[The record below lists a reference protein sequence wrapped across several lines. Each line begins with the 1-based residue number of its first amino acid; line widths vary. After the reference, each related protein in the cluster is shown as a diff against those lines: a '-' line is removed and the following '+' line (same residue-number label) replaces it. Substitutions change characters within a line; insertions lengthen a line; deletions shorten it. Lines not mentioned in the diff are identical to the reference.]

1 MPTTA
6 ANFAMNPKSLLLIF
20 AGMTLSFGM
29 ILAIMLAAVD
39 TNAKRP
45 TRRRVAQSR
54 IQQETPVETRTEK
67 RRPSTRKTRAARR
80 PQSTT
85 SPNAATPEQPTP
97 TPTLASETLSSSPSA
112 QQPAASAASQP
123 ANLAPNQAAMNQL
136 GTLKQELGREL
147 KALKKD
153 RDAMLIALAQSLVAL
168 PAKEIALEVAALD
181 DQSATFLLRQ
191 FSAEA
196 RNKVLRHLKAK
207 RAQKLKK
214 RLK

>member
-29 ILAIMLAAVD
+29 ILAIMLAALD
-39 TNAKRP
+39 TNAKRAP
-45 TRRRVAQSR
+45 HRRVAQSR
-54 IQQETPVETRTEK
+54 IQQETPVKTRTEK
-67 RRPSTRKTRAARR
+67 RRPSTRKTRAVHQ

-85 SPNAATPEQPTP
+85 ATNTATPEQPTP
-97 TPTLASETLSSSPSA
+97 APTLASETLSSSPAA

-153 RDAMLIALAQSLVAL
+153 RDAMLKALAQSLVAL

-196 RNKVLRHLKAK
+196 RNKVLRHLKTK

-214 RLK
+214 RL

>member
-1 MPTTA
+1 
-6 ANFAMNPKSLLLIF
+6 MNPKSLLLIF

-85 SPNAATPEQPTP
+85 STNAATPEQPP
-97 TPTLASETLSSSPSA
+97 PTLASETLSSSPSA

-153 RDAMLIALAQSLVAL
+153 RDAMLKALAQSLVAL